1 MKGYRIFIEKENIK
15 LCVSDFDKNSVVL
28 QEGETIDYKWVDKE
42 TFEKI
47 DENELA
53 ARRTLEAIREY
64 NL

>member
-1 MKGYRIFIEKENIK
+1 MTVIIPFTLYIYVCLI
-15 LCVSDFDKNSVVL
+15 SDKNSVVL

-53 ARRTLEAIREY
+53 ARRTLEPLGNIICR
-64 NL
+64 